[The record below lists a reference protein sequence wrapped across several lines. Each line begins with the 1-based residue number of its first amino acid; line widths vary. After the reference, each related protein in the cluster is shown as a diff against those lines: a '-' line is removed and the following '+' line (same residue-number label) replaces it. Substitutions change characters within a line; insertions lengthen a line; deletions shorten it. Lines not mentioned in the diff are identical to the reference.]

1 MYKRQDSNTPRLLSE
16 INTENKPYISLDSS
30 EVNRILGGGIVSGSV
45 ILLAGEPGIG
55 KSTLLLDIA
64 DNFSKKNGIVLYLSG
79 EESQE
84 QVTIRAKRMGI
95 NGDNLYVLS
104 SRSS

>member
-1 MYKRQDSNTPRLLSE
+1 M
-16 INTENKPYISLDSS
+16 
-30 EVNRILGGGIVSGSV
+30 

-104 SRSS
+104 SSCFFNLSLFLHNIVNVT